1 MVTFGAP
8 PKKFRECGRKML
20 VIFPRF
26 RSEMSLPESKK
37 FSTWEKI
44 EALRFID
51 TLPKKPAGKAYSER
65 ELAAL
70 VTEKLRRYVSKTSIR
85 NWKKSKDDLK
95 FIWPR

>member
-1 MVTFGAP
+1 M
-8 PKKFRECGRKML
+8 
-20 VIFPRF
+20 IFPRF

-85 NWKKSKDDLK
+85 NWKKSKDDLMAQPEAILTK
-95 FIWPR
+95 KPTHSRCHVL